1 MANLKDIRIRRNSV
15 QATKKITSAMKMIA
29 AAKLRKAQDQAQAA
43 RPYAEY
49 MGKMLADLLWRQ
61 EQLKSVPKLLA
72 GSGKDDH
79 HLILVVTSNRGLC
92 GSFNSSIV
100 REARHVMRDLASEQ
114 KNFSVY
120 CVGRKAYEQLR
131 FDYGDKIVAHK
142 LVTAKPSF
150 HDADTIAMDV
160 IERFER
166 GDFDHCTLIYNR
178 FVTALTQKVTNHRLI
193 PFSHIEEDVSTDAP
207 ADTSKKPQSETVES
221 IYEYE
226 PSQEAVL
233 NSLLPKN
240 IKVQIFRA
248 LLESA
253 ASEHSARMAAMDS
266 ATRNAD
272 DMIKRLNLTY
282 NRTRQAH
289 ITKELIEIIS
299 GADAL

>member
-1 MANLKDIRIRRNSV
+1 MANLKDIRNRRKSV

-29 AAKLRKAQDQAQAA
+29 AAKLRKAQEQAQAA
-43 RPYAEY
+43 RPYAQF
-49 MGKMLADLLWRQ
+49 MGQMLGDLLARQ

-72 GSGKDDH
+72 GSGRDDH
-79 HLILVVTSNRGLC
+79 HLILVMTSNRGLC
-92 GSFNSSIV
+92 GSFNSSVV
-100 REARHVMRDLASEQ
+100 REARQVMRRLTTE
-114 KNFSVY
+114 KKTFSIY

-131 FDYGDKIVAHK
+131 FDYGDKIINHK
-142 LVTAKPSF
+142 LAATKPSF
-150 HDADTIAMDV
+150 QDADAIAVDV

-178 FVTALTQKVTNHRLI
+178 FITALTQKVTNHCLI
-193 PFSHIEEDVSTDAP
+193 PFTYI
-207 ADTSKKPQSETVES
+207 ADELPQSDDKVTRNSGTS

-233 NSLLPKN
+233 SQLLPKN
-240 IKVQIFRA
+240 IKIQIFRA